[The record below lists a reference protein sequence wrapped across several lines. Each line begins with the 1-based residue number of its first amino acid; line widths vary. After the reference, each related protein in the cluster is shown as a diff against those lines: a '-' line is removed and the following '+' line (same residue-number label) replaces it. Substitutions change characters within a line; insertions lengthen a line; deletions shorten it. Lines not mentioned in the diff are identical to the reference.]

1 MGKVNV
7 EVKEFMGMDV
17 RVIENE
23 WMVLKDMFSA
33 LGRVRI
39 NGGWT
44 HEKKKLLKFLEELGK
59 KDLYQTS
66 VDVPVKKG
74 QLENVEC
81 LKLEITPLILTQFK
95 PTGRKSV
102 EALNE
107 WYKFMKFVDDIL
119 VSLEVHKFIVKDKGT
134 QREQI
139 DRLSNAKGD
148 PKIANMQVNMIM
160 AKLIGVYDQGIKRV
174 KKEELRVYKDQTTV
188 DLLEVREFVMEK
200 FINAYE
206 FTRSHKSAGE
216 MALKLAKE
224 KYSKGLNLVA

>member
-7 EVKEFMGMDV
+7 EVKEFMCMDV

-59 KDLYQTS
+59 KDLYQTWA
-66 VDVPVKKG
+66 DVPVKKG

-95 PTGRKSV
+95 PTGKKSV

-119 VSLEVHKFIVKDKGT
+119 VSLEVHKFIIKDKGI

-139 DRLSNAKGD
+139 DRLSNVEGD
-148 PKIANMQVNMIM
+148 PKIANIQVNMIM

-174 KKEELRVYKDQTTV
+174 KKEELRVYEDQTTV

-206 FTRSHKSAGE
+206 FTRSHKAAGE

-224 KYSKGLNLVA
+224 KYSKGLHLVA

>member
-33 LGRVRI
+33 LGRVRE
-39 NGGWT
+39 NGTWT
-44 HEKKKLLKFLEELGK
+44 HEKKKLLNFLEVLDK
-59 KDLYQTS
+59 KDHHRLL
-66 VDVPVKKG
+66 VGVPVKKG
-74 QLENVEC
+74 QVENIEC
-81 LKLEITPLILTQFK
+81 LKLDIAPLILTQYK
-95 PTGRKSV
+95 PTGKKSTK
-102 EALNE
+102 ALNE
-107 WYKFMKFVDDIL
+107 WCKFMKFVDDLL

-139 DRLSNAKGD
+139 DRLSNAEGD

>member
-33 LGRVRI
+33 LGRVRE

-59 KDLYQTS
+59 KDLYQTW

-119 VSLEVHKFIVKDKGT
+119 VSLEVHKFIVKDKGI

-139 DRLSNAKGD
+139 DRLSNAEGD